1 MNRLSTLIILCLAFL
16 LGSCST
22 NRSLFKQGQMHK
34 SAGSTESNFD
44 ILIPTTQ
51 SSNLIF
57 VKVEI
62 GRKEYRFL
70 FDTGAPMVISK
81 ELQEEFQFKVIS
93 QNLVYDSQ
101 NQSQMQNYVQVDSLN
116 LACVLFTDLTAV
128 EADLRYSPILA
139 CLNIDGIIGANLMRH
154 AYWEMDAS
162 TGFLRMTST
171 KQHWPQG
178 NNKLHTKPFKIKR
191 TYTPVIELQ
200 VANTLYPNIT
210 FDTGS
215 SDLLSLG
222 KDANNDYCADSV
234 MFKAYGYLSAGLF
247 GSNVDTL
254 ESQALTLY
262 LDSFPYL
269 VPIEFEAN
277 KDARLL
283 GMSFLRHFRIFMDW
297 QKQEI
302 HFLPHDTINFWEDK
316 SHPTSPFLSGEAIIV
331 GQLNSLA
338 FADGQDIALGDTIE
352 SINGLAIYPAAADTY
367 CEVLKLFKKE
377 AELSLHIRR
386 KGEVLIRRQDLFP
399 SMNLRKRL

>member
-1 MNRLSTLIILCLAFL
+1 MNRLTALIILCLPFL

-62 GRKEYRFL
+62 GGKEYRFL

-101 NQSQMQNYVQVDSLN
+101 NQSQMQNYVQMDSLY
-116 LACVLFTDLTAV
+116 LASVLFTDLIAV

-154 AYWEMDAS
+154 TYWEMDAS

-171 KQHWPQG
+171 KQHWPRG
-178 NNKLHTKPFKIKR
+178 NLKLHTKPFKIKR
-191 TYTPVIELQ
+191 TYTPVIDLQ

-222 KDANNDYCADSV
+222 RESNKDYCADSI

-247 GSNVDTL
+247 GSIVDTV
-254 ESQALTLY
+254 ESQALAIY
-262 LDSFPYL
+262 LDSFAYSG
-269 VPIEFEAN
+269 PIEFEAH

-297 QKQEI
+297 QEQEI

-316 SHPTSPFLSGEAIIV
+316 SYPTSPFVSGEAIIV

-338 FADGQDIALGDTIE
+338 FADGQNIALGDTIE
-352 SINGLAIYPAAADTY
+352 SINGTTIYPAAADTY
-367 CEVLKLFKKE
+367 CEVIQLFKKE
-377 AELSLHIRR
+377 ESLNLLIRR
-386 KGEVLIRRQDLFP
+386 KGEILIRRQDLFP
-399 SMNLRKRL
+399 SMNLTKRL